1 MSADKFDSSKFLKHV
16 TTEPGVYRMFDA
28 GATVI
33 YVGKAKN
40 LKNRLSSY
48 FQKNLSSVKTQALVA
63 QICNI
68 EVTVTETET
77 EALILENNLIK
88 EYLPKYNILLRDD
101 KSYPYILITDHKHP
115 RLTMHRGKKRNKGH
129 YFGPFP
135 SAGAVWQSLRIMQK
149 IFPVRQCE
157 DGFYKVRSR
166 PCLQHQLK
174 RCSAPCV
181 EGFVSD
187 EQYQEQVE
195 LVKKFL
201 TGKSQD
207 VIDLLINKMEVASE
221 KLHFE
226 DAGFYRD
233 QIFALRKVTEQ
244 QNVSGTIDEID
255 VLAFS
260 SDKGLASMH
269 VLYIR
274 DQKVLGSK
282 NFSPTVPANSEPSEI
297 VTSFISQFYL
307 NGVGGQNIPKTII
320 VPPETEELE
329 ELAAAISQ
337 VRSAKVELV
346 KPQRGEKFKYY
357 QLAQKNA
364 DIDLATKLSDGR
376 AISSKYKELCE
387 VLKVPNIERM
397 ECFDISHTFGEYP
410 IASCV
415 VFGPE
420 GPTKS
425 AYRRYNVKG
434 VKGGDDYGAME
445 FALNKRYKNVESAEN
460 VPDVL
465 FIDGGKGQLNK
476 AEAFFSDWPLEK
488 SPIIAG
494 IAKGEGR
501 KAGLEILYLN
511 GGEIEIDLPPT
522 SLALHL
528 IQHIRDESHRFAIT
542 GHRNKRNK
550 AKTQSVLQDMPG
562 VGAKRRQALLKNFGG
577 LQGVMAAKAEDFAK
591 VPGISKQLAEDL
603 HAFLHDKD

>member
-1 MSADKFDSSKFLKHV
+1 MSEAQFDSRLFLKHV
-16 TTEPGVYRMFDA
+16 TTQPGVYRMLDA
-28 GATVI
+28 SHQVI

-48 FQKNLSSVKTQALVA
+48 FQKNLSSVKTKALVA
-63 QICNI
+63 QIANI

-115 RLTMHRGKKRNKGH
+115 RLTMHRGKKRFKGE

-135 SAGAVWQSLRIMQK
+135 SAGAVGQSLRIMQK
-149 IFPVRQCE
+149 VFPVRQCE

-181 EGFVSD
+181 DGYVTD

-195 LVKKFL
+195 LVKTFL
-201 TGKSQD
+201 AGKSQD
-207 VIDLLINKMEVASE
+207 VIDTLINKMEKASE
-221 KLHFE
+221 QLHFE
-226 DAGFYRD
+226 DAAFYRD
-233 QIFALRKVTEQ
+233 QISALRKVTEQ
-244 QNVSGTIDEID
+244 SNVSGTIDEID

-260 SDKGLASMH
+260 QDKGLCTVH

-282 NFSPTVPANSEPSEI
+282 NYSPTVPPDSDPSEVI
-297 VTSFISQFYL
+297 TSFISQFYL

-320 VPPETEELE
+320 VPTLTEDVD
-329 ELAAAISQ
+329 ELAEAISQ
-337 VRSAKVELV
+337 IRNRKVELI
-346 KPQRGEKFKYY
+346 KPQRGEKYKYY

-364 DIDLATKLSDGR
+364 DIDLATKLADGR
-376 AISSKYKELCE
+376 AISSKYKELCD
-387 VLKVPNIERM
+387 VLKIPNIQRM

-420 GPTKS
+420 GPQKS
-425 AYRRYNVKG
+425 DYRRYNVKG

-445 FALNKRYKNVESAEN
+445 FALNKRYKNVNSAEN
-460 VPDVL
+460 VPDIL

-476 AEAFFSDWPLEK
+476 AEAFFSDWPLDK
-488 SPIIAG
+488 APIIVG

-501 KAGLEILYLN
+501 KPGLETLYLN
-511 GGEIEIDLPPT
+511 AGAVEIDLPAT
-522 SLALHL
+522 SMALHL

-550 AKTQSVLQDMPG
+550 AKTQSVLQDIPG
-562 VGAKRRQALLKNFGG
+562 VGGKRRQALLKNFGG
-577 LQGVMAAKAEDFAK
+577 LQGVMAAKVEDLAK
-591 VPGISKQLAEDL
+591 VTGISKQMAQEI

>member
-1 MSADKFDSSKFLKHV
+1 MATKPFNAKHFLKHV
-16 TTEPGVYRMFDA
+16 TTEPGVYRMLD
-28 GATVI
+28 GDGTVI

-48 FQKNLSSVKTQALVA
+48 FQKNVSSVKTQALVA
-63 QICNI
+63 QIQNV

-88 EYLPKYNILLRDD
+88 QYLPKYNILLRDD
-101 KSYPYILITDHKHP
+101 KSYPYILITDHIHP
-115 RLTMHRGKKRNKGH
+115 RLTMHRGAKRLKGD

-149 IFPVRQCE
+149 VFPVRQCE
-157 DGFYKVRSR
+157 DGFYKARSR
-166 PCLQHQLK
+166 PCLQHQLN

-181 EGFVSD
+181 DGYVTD
-187 EQYQEQVE
+187 EQYAEQVD

-201 TGKSQD
+201 SGNSQD
-207 VIDLLINKMEVASE
+207 VLNILIEKMERASE
-221 KLHFE
+221 RLHFE
-226 DAGFYRD
+226 DAAFYRD
-233 QIFALRKVTEQ
+233 QISALRKVTEQ
-244 QNVSGTIDEID
+244 QNVSGNIDEID

-282 NFSPTVPANSEPSEI
+282 NYSPTVPANSEPSEI
-297 VTSFISQFYL
+297 ITSFISQFYL

-329 ELAAAISQ
+329 ELAEAIGQ
-337 VRSAKVELV
+337 VRNAKVQLV
-346 KPQRGEKFKYY
+346 KPQRGEKYKYY

-364 DIDLATKLSDGR
+364 DIDLATKLADGR
-376 AISSKYKELCE
+376 AISSKYKALCE
-387 VLKVPNIERM
+387 ELKLPSISRM

-415 VFGPE
+415 VFGSE
-420 GPTKS
+420 GPQKS
-425 AYRRYNVKG
+425 DYRRYNVKG

-445 FALNKRYKNVESAEN
+445 FALNKRYKNVNDVKN

-476 AEAFFSDWPLEK
+476 AEAFFKDWPLEK
-488 SPIIAG
+488 SPLIVG

-501 KAGLEILYLN
+501 KAGLETLYFN
-511 GGEIEIDLPPT
+511 GGEVEVSLPPT

-542 GHRNKRNK
+542 GHRAKRNK
-550 AKTQSVLQDMPG
+550 AKTTSSLQDIPN

-577 LQGVMAAKAEDFAK
+577 LQGVKQAKAEDLAK
-591 VPGISKQLAEDL
+591 VPGISAQLAEDIY
-603 HAFLHDKD
+603 AFLHDKD